1 MPHQDSKRYDQLFA
15 KIEDIWTKYLD
26 ALDESLEILEKE
38 LATAKKDSQICT
50 LEWCESTEAIIADL
64 VHVIYN
70 LHVPK
75 WISRES
81 ADRLKEQK
89 KRVHNIYAKFIMI
102 TSPDSIFA

>member
-1 MPHQDSKRYDQLFA
+1 MTTPDTNRYDQIFQ
-15 KIEDIWTKYLD
+15 KIESIWTKYLD
-26 ALDESLEILEKE
+26 ALDESLDILEKE
-38 LATAKKDSQICT
+38 LATAEKDSQICT
-50 LEWCESTEAIIADL
+50 LEWCQSTEEIIADL

-75 WISRES
+75 WVSAES

-89 KRVHNIYAKFIMI
+89 KKVHNIYAKFITI